1 MTISRVLSSPQ
12 EQEASQGASVDRDV
26 LGGGWLLGALA
37 TVLCLPFHCRLCL
50 GLEGE
55 RGDLEEVGLP

>member
-12 EQEASQGASVDRDV
+12 ERQASQSASIDREV

-37 TVLCLPFHCRLCL
+37 TGLWLPFHCRPCL
-50 GLEGE
+50 GLDGE